1 MRSVEAS
8 IDAGAESLKYQGS
21 GLSPHNYT
29 QEGPSD
35 ILLSLLSMR
44 EGSPWIFSFVGCSQ
58 GGCGWSA
65 RVES

>member
-21 GLSPHNYT
+21 GLSRHNYT

-35 ILLSLLSMR
+35 MLLSLLSMR
-44 EGSPWIFSFVGCSQ
+44 EGSPWTFCSLLTR
-58 GGCGWSA
+58 GMWLEC
-65 RVES
+65 